1 MVGLVGCSQ
10 DEPIFVKAVSG
21 LSIEARIVEVHAATK
36 ELRGNYEA
44 LKLRYREIGSDR
56 TYARRILEGA
66 DGDIAIRL
74 NFIISMT
81 NDLLKT
87 PSPYN
92 LIRVQWEIGETA
104 KLMFDQ
110 NRRINRLKE

>member
-1 MVGLVGCSQ
+1 MGLVGCG
-10 DEPIFVKAVSG
+10 DEPLFVKASSEPS
-21 LSIEARIVEVHAATK
+21 LETRIVEVHAATK

-56 TYARRILEGA
+56 TYARRVLEGS
-66 DGDIAIRL
+66 DGDIAVRL

-81 NDLLKT
+81 NDLLKA

-92 LIRVQWEIGETA
+92 LIRVQWEIGEAA